1 MSNGLNWLKK
11 LRRAE
16 VNDLAHAAGLEE
28 YAPGMTE

>member
-16 VNDLAHAAGLEE
+16 VNDLAAGLEE